1 MGSASPNG
9 SQAAQWGIAQ
19 VGYQGLI
26 LGLFFASGALVAA
39 DTVVEIMPQR
49 ETEKSGKLR
58 IYVLE

>member
-1 MGSASPNG
+1 LISSTFGVSGGFITVSALPSDFG
-9 SQAAQWGIAQ
+9 A
-19 VGYQGLI
+19 
-26 LGLFFASGALVAA
+26 FFASGALVAA